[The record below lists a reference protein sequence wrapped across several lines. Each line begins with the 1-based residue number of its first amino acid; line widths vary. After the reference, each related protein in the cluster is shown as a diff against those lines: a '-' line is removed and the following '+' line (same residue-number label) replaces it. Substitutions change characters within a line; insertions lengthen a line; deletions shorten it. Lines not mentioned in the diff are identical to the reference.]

1 MATADGWLVLAIRL
15 RRRNSLKIQEHLLGA
30 TTVGTRPAEGMSTR
44 RAFKGVSD
52 ILAALASGVYTG
64 NVFGTILDGT
74 GGTYS
79 TGNIA
84 CTQANA
90 SGDTITFTWGT
101 LTVVLTEGASGVNG
115 FARGASNTTC
125 AANLAACINAHPV
138 LSPLVTALGS
148 VGNCGLTSRVPGL
161 MVQSLTMSTND
172 ATAFSFT
179 QLTGAVLPTAR
190 MFLQQFWANRR
201 P

>member
-1 MATADGWLVLAIRL
+1 MPTPDGWLVLAIRT
-15 RRRNSLKIQEHLLGA
+15 RRRPSLWLRDKLAGGV
-30 TTVGTRPAEGMSTR
+30 TVGSRPAEGQVTR
-44 RAFKGVSD
+44 KGFKGLAD
-52 ILAALASGVYTG
+52 ILAGIASGVYTG

-90 SGDTITFTWGT
+90 AGDTITFTWGT

-115 FARGASNTTC
+115 FARGSSNTTC

-138 LSPLVTALGS
+138 LGPLVTAVGS
-148 VGNCGLTSRVPGL
+148 VGNCGLTSRVPSL
-161 MVQSLTMSTND
+161 LVQSLAMSTND
-172 ATAFSFT
+172 ATAFAFT

-190 MFLQQFWANRR
+190 MFFQQFWANRR